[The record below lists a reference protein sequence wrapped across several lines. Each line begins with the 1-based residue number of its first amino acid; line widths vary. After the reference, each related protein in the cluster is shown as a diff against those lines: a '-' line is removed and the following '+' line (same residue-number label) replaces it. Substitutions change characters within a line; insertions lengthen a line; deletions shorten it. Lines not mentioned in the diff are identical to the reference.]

1 MERMV
6 SKTAEGIFPWYH
18 SRLVV
23 EEQFKKSDLWPLL
36 QQPFGDFSLS
46 PRQTCSEITQ
56 ECSEQPHI
64 PARLSAEDSAEQGR
78 VTEAETAMDR
88 ILRAYREG
96 GADSPSRKLKRLW
109 QDKQTVVIHF
119 LGET

>member
-1 MERMV
+1 M
-6 SKTAEGIFPWYH
+6 W
-18 SRLVV
+18 
-23 EEQFKKSDLWPLL
+23 
-36 QQPFGDFSLS
+36 
-46 PRQTCSEITQ
+46 

-64 PARLSAEDSAEQGR
+64 SARLSAEDSTDQSK
-78 VTEAETAMDR
+78 VTEAETTMDR

>member
-1 MERMV
+1 M
-6 SKTAEGIFPWYH
+6 
-18 SRLVV
+18 
-23 EEQFKKSDLWPLL
+23 
-36 QQPFGDFSLS
+36 S
-46 PRQTCSEITQ
+46 PGQTCSEITQ
-56 ECSEQPHI
+56 ERSEQPRAS
-64 PARLSAEDSAEQGR
+64 ARLSTEDSTDQGG
-78 VTEAETAMDR
+78 VTEAETTTER